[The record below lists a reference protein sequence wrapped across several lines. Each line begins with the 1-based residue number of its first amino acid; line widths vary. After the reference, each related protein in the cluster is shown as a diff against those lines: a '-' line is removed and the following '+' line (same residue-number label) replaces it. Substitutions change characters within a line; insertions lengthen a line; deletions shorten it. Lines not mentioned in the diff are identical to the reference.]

1 MSLPRTFRGQAGPL
15 LWGPRECP
23 PRGRYPGRRSTRD
36 KGRARPASDG
46 TSDPDWSPMRASSR
60 AGRVHLTNSLRGP
73 ATRGGARPH
82 QTTAR
87 CAFPV
92 VAGGPSPCRP
102 LRRANTPPST
112 GAPSGRLRSG
122 AVGTRLS
129 GPRQG
134 PPWPEPLP
142 LPLRA
147 FRARRAGPGSQPEG
161 SLEPPVGLV
170 FLQDLAPDFQR
181 LFTDLT
187 RIRPGAAS
195 LSPPA
200 LGKAVVRSC
209 ALSMHP
215 GGSRRPAAS
224 SAAGEP
230 RCFHTRQLGVTSQ
243 PCLLVAFFNLSDN
256 S

>member
-1 MSLPRTFRGQAGPL
+1 MAPLSLPRTFRGQAGPL

-134 PPWPEPLP
+134 PPWPAGASAASAPGLP
-142 LPLRA
+142 GQ
-147 FRARRAGPGSQPEG
+147 ARRARVPAGGIPRAARRLSVSAGLGAGLSETIYRLDPHQAWGRLPFPSG
-161 SLEPPVGLV
+161 VGE
-170 FLQDLAPDFQR
+170 
-181 LFTDLT
+181 
-187 RIRPGAAS
+187 
-195 LSPPA
+195 
-200 LGKAVVRSC
+200 SC
-209 ALSMHP
+209 
-215 GGSRRPAAS
+215 R
-224 SAAGEP
+224 
-230 RCFHTRQLGVTSQ
+230 
-243 PCLLVAFFNLSDN
+243 
-256 S
+256 